1 MLSLSLARPRPTGR
15 SPDYRDAATEL
26 RPTWVVG
33 RGIAY
38 HCAGTPEFPA
48 PPEIRMPPQRA
59 CCAALAAALLL
70 SACGSTKSLDPRTW
84 FAKDATPA
92 PKVAEVPG
100 VEARLKD
107 MRSGVSGTVYVRES
121 GDLLVV
127 RVVMQT
133 DRSGTYR
140 VVFHD
145 NPNCSSP
152 NAFSAGAPWSPPGAS
167 VPPGRLVPPAYA
179 GTDGNVNLVARI
191 RGVRIGDLE
200 KRSVLV
206 FQGDDTTPPRPDVP
220 NNVVACGV
228 FTRSTSLF

>member
-1 MLSLSLARPRPTGR
+1 
-15 SPDYRDAATEL
+15 
-26 RPTWVVG
+26 
-33 RGIAY
+33 
-38 HCAGTPEFPA
+38 
-48 PPEIRMPPQRA
+48 MPSKRA
-59 CCAALAAALLL
+59 CFAALAAALLL
-70 SACGSTKSLDPRTW
+70 SACSTTTSLDPRTW
-84 FAKDATPA
+84 FSKDSTPA

-152 NAFSAGAPWSPPGAS
+152 NAFSAGAPWSPPGAAA
-167 VPPGRLVPPAYA
+167 PPGRLVPAAYA

-191 RGVRIGDLE
+191 RGVRMGDLE

-206 FQGDDTTPPRPDVP
+206 FQGDDTTPPKPDVP

>member
-1 MLSLSLARPRPTGR
+1 MPSRRTRLA
-15 SPDYRDAATEL
+15 A
-26 RPTWVVG
+26 
-33 RGIAY
+33 I
-38 HCAGTPEFPA
+38 
-48 PPEIRMPPQRA
+48 
-59 CCAALAAALLL
+59 AAALLL
-70 SACGSTKSLDPRTW
+70 SACGTTASLDPRTW
-84 FAKDATPA
+84 FAKDAPPA

-107 MRSGVSGTVYVRES
+107 LRAGVSGTVYVRES

-133 DRSGTYR
+133 DRPGTYR

-145 NPNCSSP
+145 TPNCSSP

-167 VPPGRLVPPAYA
+167 APPGRLLPAAYS

-191 RGVRIGDLE
+191 RGVRMGDLE

-206 FQGDDTTPPRPDVP
+206 YQGEDTTPPKPDVP
-220 NNVVACGV
+220 NNVVACGT
-228 FTRSTSLF
+228 FTRSASLF

>member
-1 MLSLSLARPRPTGR
+1 
-15 SPDYRDAATEL
+15 
-26 RPTWVVG
+26 
-33 RGIAY
+33 
-38 HCAGTPEFPA
+38 
-48 PPEIRMPPQRA
+48 MPPHRA
-59 CCAALAAALLL
+59 CLAALSAALLL
-70 SACGSTKSLDPRTW
+70 SACGTTKSLDPRTW
-84 FAKDATPA
+84 FSKDSTPA

-100 VEARLKD
+100 VEARL
-107 MRSGVSGTVYVRES
+107 RALGSSVSGTVYARES

-133 DRSGTYR
+133 SRPGTYR

-152 NAFSAGAPWSPPGAS
+152 NGFSAGTPWSPPGAKAS
-167 VPPGRLVPPAYA
+167 PARLLPEAYA
-179 GTDGNVNLVARI
+179 STEGSVNLVARI
-191 RGVRIGDLE
+191 RGVRMGDLE

-220 NNVVACGV
+220 NNAVACGV

>member
-1 MLSLSLARPRPTGR
+1 
-15 SPDYRDAATEL
+15 
-26 RPTWVVG
+26 
-33 RGIAY
+33 
-38 HCAGTPEFPA
+38 
-48 PPEIRMPPQRA
+48 MPSQRA
-59 CCAALAAALLL
+59 CFAALAAALLL
-70 SACGSTKSLDPRTW
+70 SACSTTTSLDPRTW
-84 FAKDATPA
+84 FAKDTTPA

-167 VPPGRLVPPAYA
+167 APPGRLVPAAYA

-191 RGVRIGDLE
+191 RGVRMGDLE

-206 FQGDDTTPPRPDVP
+206 FEGDDTTPPRPDVP

-228 FTRSTSLF
+228 FTRSTTLF

>member
-1 MLSLSLARPRPTGR
+1 MCLFSLYCRQPARRW
-15 SPDYRDAATEL
+15 PDYRDAAAEL
-26 RPTWVVG
+26 RLTWPEA

-38 HCAGTPEFPA
+38 HCACTPEYPA
-48 PPEIRMPPQRA
+48 PPEIRMPSQRA
-59 CCAALAAALLL
+59 CFAALAAALLL
-70 SACGSTKSLDPRTW
+70 SACSTTTSLDPRTW
-84 FAKDATPA
+84 FAKDTTPA

-167 VPPGRLVPPAYA
+167 APPGRLVPAAYA

-191 RGVRIGDLE
+191 RGVRMGDLE

-206 FQGDDTTPPRPDVP
+206 FEGDDTTPPRPDVP

-228 FTRSTSLF
+228 FTRSTTLF